1 MRRVNNSR
9 PTSFQ
14 PIGFRAI
21 WWAQW
26 NNSSM
31 TNEGTRR
38 GFAVVLVSFDICRL
52 FPARIDMRYV
62 IVCVYILILY
72 RESESAE
79 RISLWPSLGYMFNIF
94 HVLFVWNEFGFFT
107 FIPPHH
113 FLDIPPHSYNLRSTE
128 RDPHCIPHSIEYEF
142 KFKYYYGT
150 ISAHRV
156 YSNFCT
162 YKYYRP
168 WVLAKRETGRN
179 NKKEKKRKWQDRSE
193 TIVKRQQKWI
203 PPCLIIYSFSFDDD
217 SPQNNGEEEFFDVV

>member
-1 MRRVNNSR
+1 
-9 PTSFQ
+9 
-14 PIGFRAI
+14 
-21 WWAQW
+21 
-26 NNSSM
+26 
-31 TNEGTRR
+31 
-38 GFAVVLVSFDICRL
+38 
-52 FPARIDMRYV
+52 
-62 IVCVYILILY
+62 
-72 RESESAE
+72 
-79 RISLWPSLGYMFNIF
+79 
-94 HVLFVWNEFGFFT
+94 
-107 FIPPHH
+107 
-113 FLDIPPHSYNLRSTE
+113 LDIPPHSYNLRSTE

-179 NKKEKKRKWQDRSE
+179 NKKEKKKRKWQDRSE